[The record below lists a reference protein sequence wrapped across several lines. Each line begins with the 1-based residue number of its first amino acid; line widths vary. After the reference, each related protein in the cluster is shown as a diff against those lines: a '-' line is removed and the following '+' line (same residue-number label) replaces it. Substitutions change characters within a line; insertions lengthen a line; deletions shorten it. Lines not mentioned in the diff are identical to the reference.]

1 MDSVLKFLIKL
12 QADEGNV
19 LSVAKQTTKQLDI
32 ISRKAGSAG
41 ARLREAFSLSN
52 LKTSLSSLPGMEFL
66 MNPYTIIGAGIGAIS
81 SIGAQA
87 EQTSVAFTT
96 LVGSEEKAAS
106 VLSKINDFAAKT
118 PYNNLDLTDN
128 ARTML
133 NFGIEADKV
142 STYLQQLGDIASGDK
157 NKLGGLSVVFGQIAS
172 AGKMSGQD
180 LIQFINQGFNP
191 LKELEK
197 MTGKTY
203 AELQDMMSKGQIGFD
218 AVAAAINHATSEG
231 GAFAGMSDK
240 LSQTVSGKFSTLVGN
255 IQQKAVDLFEKIK
268 PAISGLLDLFIAI
281 VPPIASALEGIF
293 SAVGSVIGFLVRWKN
308 VLGLLVTMV
317 AAGTIAFGL
326 HTIAI
331 NLHTIALWGMAGAI
345 KVVSVV
351 TKAWE
356 GVQWLL
362 NAALHANPIGTV
374 ITVIAALVAA
384 VVYCWNKFAGF
395 RAFILTM
402 WDTIKGFGEIIK
414 SYIIDRFK
422 TLLSGIG
429 KIGEAIAKLFEG
441 DYKGAW
447 KSATQG
453 MKDVSG
459 ITSAEKAFNQTKNLA
474 SGIKSQYNRNYAAES
489 AKDKQGADKT
499 AKDKQGA
506 SKTAAISAPGTK
518 GSSEEV
524 IFGTDDQKGKGGK
537 AGKDNKTA
545 EALATGGTRNTSI
558 TMNISKFFDNIN
570 VTMMDRTDTAELER
584 IVLQSMNRALAIAT
598 SSDR

>member
-19 LSVAKQTTKQLDI
+19 LGVARRTSQQLDE
-32 ISRKAGSAG
+32 ISRKATSTG
-41 ARLREAFSLSN
+41 ARLREAFSFSN
-52 LKTSLSSLPGMEFL
+52 FKGSLMSLPGMEFL
-66 MNPYTIIGAGIGAIS
+66 TNPYTLISAGVGAVTAL
-81 SIGAQA
+81 GAQA

-96 LVGSEEKAAS
+96 LVGSEEKAAGI
-106 VLSKINDFAAKT
+106 LKEINQFAANT
-118 PYNNLDLTDN
+118 PYGNLDLTDN
-128 ARTML
+128 AKTML
-133 NFGIEADKV
+133 NFGVQADKV
-142 STYLQQLGDIASGDK
+142 NGYLRQLGDIAAGDK
-157 NKLGGLSVVFGQIAS
+157 NKLGSLSLVFGQVAS

-180 LIQFINQGFNP
+180 LLQFINAGFNP

-255 IQQKAVDLFEKIK
+255 VQQAAVDMFNEIK
-268 PAISGLLDLFIAI
+268 PIVNDIMDLFLAI
-281 VPPIASALEGIF
+281 VPPIASVIRGIF
-293 SAVGSVIGFLVRWKN
+293 SIIAGVIGFIVNWRTE
-308 VLGLLVTMV
+308 LGLLAAVV
-317 AAGTIAFGL
+317 AVGTIAFNA

-331 NLHTIALWGMAGAI
+331 GAMAAI
-345 KVVSVV
+345 QGVV
-351 TKAWE
+351 TLATQAWTAA
-356 GVQWLL
+356 QWLL
-362 NAALHANPIGTV
+362 NAALSANPIGIV

-402 WDTIKGFGEIIK
+402 WNTMKGFGNIIK
-414 SYIIDRFK
+414 EYVIDRLK

-429 KIGEAIAKLFEG
+429 KIGEAFAKLFNG
-441 DYKGAW
+441 DFNGAW
-447 KSATQG
+447 SSAVNG
-453 MKDVSG
+453 VKDISG
-459 ITSAEKAFNQTKNLA
+459 ITSAEKALKSTKQLA
-474 SGIKSQYNRNYAAES
+474 GGVAAEYDKNYRIES
-489 AKDKQGADKT
+489 QKQQEKDTKKE
-499 AKDKQGA
+499 
-506 SKTAAISAPGTK
+506 AAISTPGTK

-524 IFGTDDQKGKGGK
+524 VFNAASGGKSGKGGK
-537 AGKDNKTA
+537 GGKGNKTA

-558 TMNISKFFDNIN
+558 TMNIGKFFDNIY
-570 VTMMDRTDTAELER
+570 VTMADRTDTAELER

-598 SSDR
+598 STER

>member
-19 LSVAKQTTKQLDI
+19 LGVARRTSQQLDE
-32 ISRKAGSAG
+32 ISRKATSTG
-41 ARLREAFSLSN
+41 ARLREAFSFSN
-52 LKTSLSSLPGMEFL
+52 FKGSLMSLPGMEFL
-66 MNPYTIIGAGIGAIS
+66 TNPYTLISAGVGAVTAL
-81 SIGAQA
+81 GAQA

-96 LVGSEEKAAS
+96 LVGSEEKAAGI
-106 VLSKINDFAAKT
+106 LKEINDFAAKT
-118 PYNNLDLTDN
+118 PYGNLDLTDN
-128 ARTML
+128 AKTML
-133 NFGIEADKV
+133 NFGVQADKV
-142 STYLQQLGDIASGDK
+142 NGYLRQLGDIAAGDK
-157 NKLGGLSVVFGQIAS
+157 NKLGSLSLVFGQVAS

-180 LIQFINQGFNP
+180 LLQFINAGFNP

-255 IQQKAVDLFEKIK
+255 VQQAAVDMFNEIK
-268 PAISGLLDLFIAI
+268 PIVNDIMDLFLAI
-281 VPPIASALEGIF
+281 VPPIASVIRGIF
-293 SAVGSVIGFLVRWKN
+293 SIIAGVIGFIVNWRTE
-308 VLGLLVTMV
+308 LGLLAAVV
-317 AAGTIAFGL
+317 AVGTIAFNA

-331 NLHTIALWGMAGAI
+331 GAMAAVQG
-345 KVVSVV
+345 VV
-351 TKAWE
+351 TLATQAWTAA
-356 GVQWLL
+356 QWLL
-362 NAALHANPIGTV
+362 NAALSANPIGIV

-402 WDTIKGFGEIIK
+402 WNTMKGFGNIIK
-414 SYIIDRFK
+414 EYVIDRLK

-429 KIGEAIAKLFEG
+429 KIGEAFAKLFNG
-441 DYKGAW
+441 DFNGAW
-447 KSATQG
+447 SSAVNG
-453 MKDVSG
+453 VKDISG
-459 ITSAEKAFNQTKNLA
+459 ITSAEKALKSTKQLA
-474 SGIKSQYNRNYAAES
+474 GGVAAEYDKNYRIES
-489 AKDKQGADKT
+489 QKQQEKDTKKE
-499 AKDKQGA
+499 
-506 SKTAAISAPGTK
+506 AAISTPGTK

-524 IFGTDDQKGKGGK
+524 VFNAASGGKSGKGGK
-537 AGKDNKTA
+537 GGKGNKTA

-558 TMNISKFFDNIN
+558 TMNIGKFFDNIY
-570 VTMMDRTDTAELER
+570 VTMADRTDTAELER

-598 SSDR
+598 STER

>member
-19 LSVAKQTTKQLDI
+19 LGVARRTSQQLDE
-32 ISRKAGSAG
+32 ISRKATSTG
-41 ARLREAFSLSN
+41 ARLREAFSFSN
-52 LKTSLSSLPGMEFL
+52 FKGSLMSLPGMEFL
-66 MNPYTIIGAGIGAIS
+66 TNPYTLISAGVGAVTAL
-81 SIGAQA
+81 GAQA

-96 LVGSEEKAAS
+96 LVGSEEKAAGI
-106 VLSKINDFAAKT
+106 LKEINDFAAKT
-118 PYNNLDLTDN
+118 PYGNLDLTDN
-128 ARTML
+128 AKTML
-133 NFGIEADKV
+133 NFGVQADKV
-142 STYLQQLGDIASGDK
+142 NGYLRQLGDIAAGDK
-157 NKLGGLSVVFGQIAS
+157 NKLGSLSLVFGQVAS

-180 LIQFINQGFNP
+180 LLQFINAGFNP

-255 IQQKAVDLFEKIK
+255 VQQAAVDMFNEIK
-268 PAISGLLDLFIAI
+268 PIVNDIMDLFLAI
-281 VPPIASALEGIF
+281 VPPIASAIRGIF
-293 SAVGSVIGFLVRWKN
+293 SIIAGVIGFIVNWKTE
-308 VLGLLVTMV
+308 LGLLAAVV
-317 AAGTIAFGL
+317 AVGTIAFNA

-331 NLHTIALWGMAGAI
+331 GAMAAVQG
-345 KVVSVV
+345 VV
-351 TKAWE
+351 TLATQAWTAA
-356 GVQWLL
+356 QRLL
-362 NAALHANPIGTV
+362 NAALSANPIGIV

-402 WDTIKGFGEIIK
+402 WNTMKGFGNIIK
-414 SYIIDRFK
+414 EYVIDRLK

-429 KIGEAIAKLFEG
+429 KIGEAFAKLFNG
-441 DYKGAW
+441 DFNGAW
-447 KSATQG
+447 SSAVNG
-453 MKDVSG
+453 VKDISG
-459 ITSAEKAFNQTKNLA
+459 ITSAEKALKSTKQLA
-474 SGIKSQYNRNYAAES
+474 GGVAAEYDKNYRIES
-489 AKDKQGADKT
+489 QKQQEKDTKKE
-499 AKDKQGA
+499 
-506 SKTAAISAPGTK
+506 AAISTPGTK

-524 IFGTDDQKGKGGK
+524 VFNAASGGKSGKGGK
-537 AGKDNKTA
+537 GGKGNKTA

-558 TMNISKFFDNIN
+558 TMNIGKFFDNIY
-570 VTMMDRTDTAELER
+570 VTMADRTDTAELER

-598 SSDR
+598 STER